1 MALITC
7 WKLKNFK
14 NLKKN
19 INHFFKSSMLSK
31 VKFNDLET
39 QKIQEIKKKFNNF
52 LKSWMVSKVK
62 CNDLDAISR

>member
-39 QKIQEIKKKFNNF
+39 QKNQEIKKTFNNF

-62 CNDLDAISR
+62 CNDLDTISR

>member
-1 MALITC
+1 
-7 WKLKNFK
+7 
-14 NLKKN
+14 
-19 INHFFKSSMLSK
+19 MLSK

-39 QKIQEIKKKFNNF
+39 QKIQEIKKIFNNF